1 MGKTVRVRRALNGL
15 NLLLT
20 AGILLISAND
30 PIAGPVPEYACKVI
44 ASFPHDQE
52 AFTQGLIFHNG
63 NLYEGTGLRGKSS
76 IRRVDLSSGRVLKS
90 RSLPPSLFGEGI
102 AIVGD
107 RIIQLTWRAGLAFEY
122 DPVDFVITRTF
133 SYKAEGWGLTYD
145 GNRLIMSDGS
155 SRLYF
160 LDPSSFRVIETLSVK
175 ENGRPVR
182 RINELEYIKGYIYA
196 NIWKTSR
203 IAVIDPSS
211 GKVEAWLDLSD
222 VVERAGGDNSSR
234 TLNGIAYDAK
244 RDRIYVTGKL
254 WPRIY
259 EIEILPP
266 R

>member
-1 MGKTVRVRRALNGL
+1 M
-15 NLLLT
+15 
-20 AGILLISAND
+20 
-30 PIAGPVPEYACKVI
+30 
-44 ASFPHDQE
+44 
-52 AFTQGLIFHNG
+52 
-63 NLYEGTGLRGKSS
+63 
-76 IRRVDLSSGRVLKS
+76 
-90 RSLPPSLFGEGI
+90 
-102 AIVGD
+102 
-107 RIIQLTWRAGLAFEY
+107 
-122 DPVDFVITRTF
+122 
-133 SYKAEGWGLTYD
+133 
-145 GNRLIMSDGS
+145 
-155 SRLYF
+155 LYF